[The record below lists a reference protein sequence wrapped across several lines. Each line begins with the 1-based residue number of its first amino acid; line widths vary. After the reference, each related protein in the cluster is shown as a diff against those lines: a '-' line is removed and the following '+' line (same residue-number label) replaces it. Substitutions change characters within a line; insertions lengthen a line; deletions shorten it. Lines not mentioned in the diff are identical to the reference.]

1 MILEQLVVGMLQTNC
16 YLVADEETR
25 QAVVIDP
32 GGDASRI
39 IGRIRQLGL
48 ELVGI
53 LNTHGHFDHVLDA
66 WTLKEAL
73 GGLIFLHPRDEP
85 LLMDH
90 KVGLGALFTASAR
103 SPQGKVDEWL
113 EEGEELSFGNIR
125 LKVLETPGHTPGHV
139 AFHMADAGVLFVGDT
154 LFAGSIG
161 RTDFPGGSYP
171 RLIRSVKEKIFT
183 LDDATRVLPG
193 HGPETTVGR
202 ERRTNPFF

>member
-1 MILEQLVVGMLQTNC
+1 MILERLVVGMLQTNC
-16 YLVADEETR
+16 YLLCDEQTR

-32 GGDASRI
+32 GGDAARI
-39 IGRIRQLGL
+39 IKRLQQLNVTL
-48 ELVGI
+48 AAI

-66 WTLKEAL
+66 WALMEAM
-73 GGLIFLHPRDEP
+73 GGLIFLHPKDEP

-90 KVGLGALFTASAR
+90 TVGLGAAFTASAR

-113 EEGEELSFGNIR
+113 EEGEELSFGNLR

-139 AFHMADAGVLFVGDT
+139 AFHLPEAGVLFVGDT

-171 RLIRSVKEKIFT
+171 RLIQSVKDKIFPM
-183 LDDATRVLPG
+183 DDATRVLPG

-202 ERRTNPFF
+202 EKRTNPFF

>member
-16 YLVADEETR
+16 YLLADEQTR
-25 QAVVIDP
+25 QVVVIDP

-48 ELVGI
+48 ELVAI
-53 LNTHGHFDHVLDA
+53 LSTHGHFDHVLDA

-73 GGLIFLHPRDEP
+73 GGFIFLHPKDEP

-90 KVGLGALFTASAR
+90 KVGLGALFTATAR
-103 SPQGKVDEWL
+103 SPRGKVDEWL

-125 LKVLETPGHTPGHV
+125 LKVLETPGHTSGHV
-139 AFHMADAGVLFVGDT
+139 AFHMADAGILFVGDT

-171 RLIRSVKEKIFT
+171 RLIQSVKEKIFT

-202 ERRTNPFF
+202 EKRTNPFF